1 MQGDESA
8 DETPTRRDDKEG
20 TSSVKSSA
28 QVSTSNPKSKK
39 KKNKKKGKDNAVT
52 SKRGG
57 EKELDSILEGLA
69 LNADSSSE
77 QHVSTKGKAVNAKDK
92 SKSVKQDA
100 MSILLVDP
108 KHLSAENELIR
119 IFGSKVVKS
128 FENSNNQPSSSR
140 QMRGVR
146 RVRYNLKKTFLV
158 TPANTWL
165 PCDDSLSMQF
175 LETKNGYNYFR

>member
-1 MQGDESA
+1 M
-8 DETPTRRDDKEG
+8 RDDDKVG
-20 TSSVKSSA
+20 ASSLKNSTQA
-28 QVSTSNPKSKK
+28 STSNPKSKK
-39 KKNKKKGKDNAVT
+39 KKNKKKKSKDSAV
-52 SKRGG
+52 SGKRGS
-57 EKELDSILEGLA
+57 EKELDLILEDLA
-69 LNADSSSE
+69 LNANSSNE
-77 QHVSTKGKAVNAKDK
+77 QHVSTEGKAVNAKGK

-100 MSILLVDP
+100 VSILQVDP

-128 FENSNNQPSSSR
+128 FENTNNQPSSSR

-146 RVRYNLKKTFLV
+146 RVRHNLKKTVLV

-175 LETKNGYNYFR
+175 LEIKNGYNYFR